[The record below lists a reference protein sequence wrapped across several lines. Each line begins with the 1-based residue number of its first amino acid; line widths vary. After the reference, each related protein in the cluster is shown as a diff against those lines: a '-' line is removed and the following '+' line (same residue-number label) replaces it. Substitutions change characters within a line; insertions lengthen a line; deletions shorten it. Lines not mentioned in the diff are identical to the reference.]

1 MYRKYAEEAME
12 IVRTIE
18 ADGARLPGSA
28 EEKAACKKLVGEMN
42 ERVGL
47 KPRTESFVF
56 APEASIGAI
65 NKLGWVAMALLVL
78 YYIGA
83 PILSLIG
90 YIGILVFTFMQI
102 VRYTGIWDF
111 CFKKEKAENIITEL
125 EPRNGKTDYTVYL
138 GAHYD
143 TSWCWKLAAMN
154 PKTAMIKTGYGIL
167 CAVGMAVMSLFSILN
182 TFGVLEDAYVA
193 SIVLYVLPV
202 AAIPGF
208 FFISHFLTQDKT
220 IGSPGA
226 MDNMSGI
233 GLNMMV
239 MKYFKEHPEEMP
251 EGMKLVNIG
260 FAAEEAGLK
269 GSFAYVKA
277 HKDEF
282 DKNNMYVL
290 NVDSISDPGYF
301 SAVKGDPWQGTKF
314 DRGMIDMMKEAIGE
328 TGEKINEIVNP
339 VGGCDSTPFCK
350 VGVRT
355 VTFAAQMP
363 TVSDYYH
370 TNNDTSDRLSVEVF
384 EKGFAVIVNTIKKIA
399 ASRAVAKVEI
409 VPEASAE
416 AVSEAEAKAAP
427 EAPAAPETQAAPEAP
442 ATSEAEAEKTEE

>member
-1 MYRKYAEEAME
+1 MYKKYAEEAME

-28 EEKAACKKLVGEMN
+28 EEKAACKKIVGEIN
-42 ERVGL
+42 DRVGL

-65 NKLGWVAMALLVL
+65 NKLGWVCMGLLVL
-78 YYIGA
+78 YYLGA
-83 PILSLIG
+83 TILSLVG
-90 YIGILVFTFMQI
+90 YISVLVFTFMQI

-111 CFKKEKAENIITEL
+111 CFKKERAENIITEL
-125 EPRNGKTDYTVYL
+125 EPQNGKTDFTVYL

-143 TSWCWKLAAMN
+143 TSWCWKLAVMN
-154 PKTAMIKTGYGIL
+154 PKTALIKTGYGIL
-167 CAVGMAVMSLFSILN
+167 CAVGMTVMSLISILN
-182 TFGVLEDAYVA
+182 SFGVLADPFTA

-260 FAAEEAGLK
+260 FAAEESGLK

-277 HKDEF
+277 HKNEF
-282 DKNNMYVL
+282 DKDNMYVL

-328 TGEKINEIVNP
+328 TGEKVNEIVNP

-370 TNNDTSDRLSVEVF
+370 TNKDTSDRLSVDVF
-384 EKGFAVIVNTIKKIA
+384 EKGFAVIVGTIKKIA

-409 VPEASAE
+409 VPEASA
-416 AVSEAEAKAAP
+416 ASEAAA
-427 EAPAAPETQAAPEAP
+427 ENAPAAETEAKD
-442 ATSEAEAEKTEE
+442 E

>member
-1 MYRKYAEEAME
+1 MYKKYAEEAME

-28 EEKAACKKLVGEMN
+28 EEKAACKKIIGEIN
-42 ERVGL
+42 DRVGL

-65 NKLGWVAMALLVL
+65 NKLGWVCMGLLVL
-78 YYIGA
+78 YYLGA
-83 PILSLIG
+83 TILSLVG
-90 YIGILVFTFMQI
+90 YISVLVFTFMQI

-111 CFKKEKAENIITEL
+111 CFKKERAENIITEL
-125 EPRNGKTDYTVYL
+125 EPQNGKTDFTVYL

-143 TSWCWKLAAMN
+143 TSWCWKLAVMN

-167 CAVGMAVMSLFSILN
+167 CAVGMTVMSLISILN
-182 TFGVLEDAYVA
+182 SFGVLADPFTA

-260 FAAEEAGLK
+260 FAAEESGLK

-277 HKDEF
+277 HKNEF
-282 DKNNMYVL
+282 DKDNMYVL

-328 TGEKINEIVNP
+328 TGEKVNEIVNP

-370 TNNDTSDRLSVEVF
+370 TNKDTSDRLSVDVF
-384 EKGFAVIVNTIKKIA
+384 EKGFAVIVGTIKKIA

-409 VPEASAE
+409 VPEASA
-416 AVSEAEAKAAP
+416 ASEAAA
-427 EAPAAPETQAAPEAP
+427 ENAPAAETEAKD
-442 ATSEAEAEKTEE
+442 E